1 MINVGILGAGGIA
14 HVMADTINRMNEAG
28 DHTAKLYAVASRDII
43 KSEIFANQNNVEKFY
58 GSYEEMLEDPNVD
71 LVYVAT
77 PHSHHYEHMKLVLE
91 HDKNILCEKAFT
103 VNAHQARE
111 IFEIAEKK
119 GLVVA
124 EAIWTRYQPM
134 REMINEQVFSG
145 KIGQPKMLT
154 ANLAYDIDE
163 VQRLYDPKLAGGA
176 LLDVG
181 VYTLNFA
188 EMIFGPADNIQANCI
203 KTVTDVDETDCI
215 LLSYD
220 DGRRAVLTA
229 STIAISDRYGI
240 IYGTEGFIRVE
251 NINNPQKI
259 SIFNSKYE
267 CVEEIDAPKQLTGYE
282 YEVREVCNAIENGL
296 KECPSMKH
304 EDTIHMLEVMDSIR
318 RQFFVVY
325 PFE

>member
-14 HVMADTINRMNEAG
+14 HVMADTINKMNEAG

-203 KTVTDVDETDCI
+203 TADKGVDLGVETLLEGIKEFFPGGKTFAPVLRMLTND
-215 LLSYD
+215 LL
-220 DGRRAVLTA
+220 GKGKELTLA
-229 STIAISDRYGI
+229 DINARINDMFKKVKALNDQLRDSMQNITAIQSFDSFQFK
-240 IYGTEGFIRVE
+240 T
-251 NINNPQKI
+251 
-259 SIFNSKYE
+259 FNSQ
-267 CVEEIDAPKQLTGYE
+267 IQ
-282 YEVREVCNAIENGL
+282 
-296 KECPSMKH
+296 
-304 EDTIHMLEVMDSIR
+304 
-318 RQFFVVY
+318 
-325 PFE
+325 